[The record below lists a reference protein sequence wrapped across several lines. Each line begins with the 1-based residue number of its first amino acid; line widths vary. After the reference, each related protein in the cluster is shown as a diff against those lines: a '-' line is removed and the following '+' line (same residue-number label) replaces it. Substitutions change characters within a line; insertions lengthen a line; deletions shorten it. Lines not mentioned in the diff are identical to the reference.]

1 MAPSSALKTTFKATK
16 TIKPFY
22 SGGVGCVALDRSG
35 RLLVTANGDEAV
47 ITDIENGA
55 EVARIDGLEDEISTV
70 ALSPDASY
78 LILSISKS
86 YQMHTYSLSPDFTTV
101 PITVTPNH
109 ERQVKQTSPIIVS
122 ACDPTGTLVAT
133 GGSDGLVKVWDIRK
147 GFVTHNLRGHGGLVS
162 ALSFFMAEG
171 ESPVEM
177 EATTKKGKKK
187 DVMGR
192 FMLATGGEDTQ
203 VLVWDLET
211 TTNVATLQNHN
222 SIVRGLDWSLDGK
235 RLLSGGRDGV
245 MCLIDTK
252 TWNAVPT
259 PTGEEVEAVG
269 FVAPGMFER
278 EDGGST
284 DKLIFAAG
292 RQDRIRVW
300 DLTKGEEIT
309 KEAKVEE
316 DEEKGVIQVI
326 YHKSLASLLSVHHD
340 YTIQIHALRL
350 PSPAP
355 ISLPTTKH
363 ITTNYDQILD
373 LQFLPPDSSLI
384 AIATNSE
391 NVTLVSSKTFH
402 DVAILRGHTETVLT
416 LDSDWSGH
424 WLATAGKDNDA
435 RLWKIDAENN
445 SFTCA
450 AVFTGHAESVAALSL
465 PRQRPQEGSKA
476 AEEKQPPKFM
486 LTGGADR
493 TIKKW
498 DVSLVP
504 GKKPRAVWTKRAH
517 EKDIN
522 AIDVSPDD
530 SLFASASQDRTV
542 KIWSTEEGETIG
554 VLRGHRR
561 AVWSVKFAPSTIT
574 ASAVGGEAGMKGGRM
589 VVTGS
594 TDKTVKLW
602 SLVDYSCLKTF
613 EGHTNSIQRALWI
626 SGGLQVVSGGND
638 GLVKVWDIKSG
649 ECSATLDN
657 HEQRIWAIS
666 TRPDEEDQGSTI
678 ASADAEGVITF
689 WSDVTA
695 TTIAEKD
702 AEEQALVEEQQKL
715 ANYIAIN
722 DYRSAISLA
731 LSLNHPGQLLKL
743 LTSVTTATP
752 EAGSLSG
759 IVAVDEV
766 LSTLSDSQ
774 LGVLLCRIRD
784 WNTNA
789 RTAVTAQRVLFVLL
803 RSYGAPRLVS
813 LRGVGRD
820 VWDALGSYTER
831 HYKRIEE
838 LVEESF
844 MVEYTLKQM
853 EQVLGNSSDSM
864 EIEVL

>member
-1 MAPSSALKTTFKATK
+1 MAPSQALKTTFKPSRVVQ
-16 TIKPFY
+16 PFY
-22 SGGVGCVALDRSG
+22 SGGAGCVALDSSG
-35 RLLVTANGDEAV
+35 RILVTAYGDEAV
-47 ITDIENGA
+47 ITDIESGA
-55 EVARIDGLEDEISTV
+55 EIARIDGLEDEISTL
-70 ALSPDASY
+70 ALAPDARY
-78 LILSISKS
+78 LILCISKS
-86 YQMHTYSLSPDFTTV
+86 YQMHTYALSPDFTTSPV
-101 PITVTPNH
+101 TVTPEQ
-109 ERQVKQTSPIIVS
+109 ERQARQTTPTIVC
-122 ACDPTGTLVAT
+122 AVDPTGTLVAT
-133 GGSDGLVKVWDIRK
+133 GGADGIVKVWDVRK

-171 ESPVEM
+171 ETTVPVV
-177 EATTKKGKKK
+177 AKKGKKK
-187 DVMGR
+187 VMGR
-192 FMLATGGEDTQ
+192 FMLATGGEDTTIR
-203 VLVWDLET
+203 VWDLET
-211 TTNVATLQNHN
+211 TTNVATLQQHG
-222 SIVRGLDWSLDGK
+222 SIVRGLDWSTDGT

-245 MCLIDTK
+245 MCLFDTK
-252 TWNAVPT
+252 TWNAVVT

-269 FVAPGMFER
+269 FVKPGVFVR
-278 EDGGST
+278 EDGGRV
-284 DKLIFAAG
+284 DKLVFAAG
-292 RQDRIRVW
+292 RQDRVRVW
-300 DLTKGEEIT
+300 DLAKGEEIT

-316 DEEKGVIQVI
+316 DEEKGIIQII
-326 YHKSLASLLSVHHD
+326 YHKNLTSLLSVHHD
-340 YTIQIHALRL
+340 YTIQIHSFHL

-355 ISLPTTKH
+355 ISLPTTRH

-373 LQFLPPDSSLI
+373 LQYLPPDSSLI

-391 NVTLVSSKTFH
+391 NVSLVSSATFH
-402 DVAILRGHTETVLT
+402 DVAILRGHTETILA
-416 LDSDWSGH
+416 LDVDWSGR

-476 AEEKQPPKFM
+476 ATEKLPPKFM

-498 DVSLVP
+498 DVSVD

-530 SLFASASQDRTV
+530 TLFASASQDRTV
-542 KIWSTEEGETIG
+542 KIWSLEEGETIG

-561 AVWSVKFAPSTIT
+561 AVWSVKFAP
-574 ASAVGGEAGMKGGRM
+574 AGVSAAVVGGEAGMKGGKM

-602 SLVDYSCLKTF
+602 GLADYSCIKTF

-638 GLVKVWDIKSG
+638 GLVKVWDVKSG

-657 HEQRIWAIS
+657 HEQRIWALA
-666 TRPDEEDQGSTI
+666 TRPDEEFSGSTI
-678 ASADAEGVITF
+678 VSADAEGVITI
-689 WSDVTA
+689 WADVTSE
-695 TTIAEKD
+695 TIAEAD
-702 AEEQALVEEQQKL
+702 AKEQALVEEEQKL
-715 ANYIAIN
+715 HNYISIK

-731 LSLNHPGQLLKL
+731 LSLNHPGRLLNL
-743 LTSVTTATP
+743 LQSVTSATP
-752 EAGSLSG
+752 ETGSLSG
-759 IVAVDEV
+759 LVAVDEV
-766 LSTLSDSQ
+766 LASLSDSQ

-789 RTAVTAQRVLFVLL
+789 RTAVVAQRVLHVLL
-803 RSYGAPRLVS
+803 RNYGAQRLMG

-820 VWDALGSYTER
+820 VWDALGSYTDR
-831 HYKRIEE
+831 HYKRMEE

-844 MVEYTLKQM
+844 MVEYTLREM
-853 EQVLGNSSDSM
+853 EQVMADGTGM
-864 EIEVL
+864 EIEW